1 MNVLKTDMTILISR
15 VNLVNE
21 LNMELNSLK
30 SKQRAME
37 AAVRIQEE
45 FICNLNDG
53 NMFEFFKAKLMSF
66 VNRARVVTYNDH
78 GNNTENPSD
87 TINTKHGLCNNHS
100 DSNTNASE
108 TGLNNRR
115 TNAKNTIKPQ
125 VVCIADDSIIISNPI
140 NQDDTAIAML
150 LVLIMLILHLYRMIL
165 LRE

>member
-78 GNNTENPSD
+78 GTIPKIRQIRSTLNTD
-87 TINTKHGLCNNHS
+87 YVTIILIQTHIDG
-100 DSNTNASE
+100 
-108 TGLNNRR
+108 
-115 TNAKNTIKPQ
+115 AKQ
-125 VVCIADDSIIISNPI
+125 
-140 NQDDTAIAML
+140 
-150 LVLIMLILHLYRMIL
+150 
-165 LRE
+165 